1 MGPTPRSNKH
11 LGLVTPKAMRS
22 SVGSGAV
29 TYKEPCVESEDA
41 KGAARS
47 GSRPTLVGGAV
58 CINQEGSGK
67 AGGAPHILSGGTANA
82 IPTLHGLALN
92 LHEERGK
99 VGGAAQI
106 LLLDKGKD

>member
-22 SVGSGAV
+22 SVESGVV
-29 TYKEPCVESEDA
+29 TSKEPCVESESA
-41 KGAARS
+41 KGADRS
-47 GSRPTLVGGAV
+47 GLRQTLVGGAV
-58 CINQEGSGK
+58 RIKQKSSGK

-92 LHEERGK
+92 LHEKHSK

-106 LLLDKGKD
+106 LFLDKGKD